1 MTSDRNE
8 DRKYVWYVCG
18 KCKHENYRLKTDE
31 EDNCSE
37 CGAVMTGTTSST
49 SNTTTGKA
57 IKGGDQTEIR
67 EWDKRTRGVN
77 DIPDKIKLDLNN
89 PNG

>member
-1 MTSDRNE
+1 MDRIIE
-8 DRKYVWYVCG
+8 RKYVWYTCG

-31 EDNCSE
+31 IEDCKE

-57 IKGGDQTEIR
+57 INGGDETEIR
-67 EWDKRTRGVN
+67 SWMHGERDVN
-77 DIPDKIKLDLNN
+77 DIPDRVKIDLNN